1 MQEENTRT
9 ETARTKA
16 IRTQC
21 VRKETF
27 GIQPANH
34 GLQVKIEA

>member
-9 ETARTKA
+9 ARTEA

-21 VRKETF
+21 VRKETI

-34 GLQVKIEA
+34 GIQVKIEA